1 MDGIL
6 SMAVSKTR
14 QANAAR
20 TAIPAHVE
28 NEWKLCEP
36 IRAGFLPRF
45 TVATKEAVQPGNLKL
60 R

>member
-6 SMAVSKTR
+6 SMAINKTR
-14 QANAAR
+14 QAKAAR
-20 TAIPAHVE
+20 SAIPAHVK

-45 TVATKEAVQPGNLKL
+45 IVASKEAVQLGN
-60 R
+60 